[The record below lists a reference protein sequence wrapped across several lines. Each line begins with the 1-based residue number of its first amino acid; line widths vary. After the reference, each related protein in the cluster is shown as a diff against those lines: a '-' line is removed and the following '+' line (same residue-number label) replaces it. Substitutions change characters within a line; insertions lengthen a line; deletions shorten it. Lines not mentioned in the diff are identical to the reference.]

1 MKKTFTRRMALAT
14 LSLALLGAAGAQ
26 AQTAYPSQPIK
37 FIVPY
42 PAGGTTDVLARMVA
56 QKMQESWQQ
65 TVVVENKPG
74 AGGTIG
80 NNLVAKAPAD
90 GYTVLFGIV
99 ALVQQMTLM
108 KLPYDPIK
116 DFAPVSLMA
125 GVPNVMVVNA
135 DKARAIGIQNV
146 KDFIRYAKAN
156 PGRLNMASSGNGTSI
171 HLAGELFKSMTGTF
185 MVHFPYRGSGPA
197 LLDMLSGNMDV
208 MFDNLPS
215 SMQHIRSGKL
225 KAFAV
230 TSSQRSSALPDV
242 PTIEEAGKLKGF
254 EASSWFGLLAPAGTP
269 ADIVN
274 RVQREVARALSDP
287 GIKEKLQAQG
297 AIPGG
302 NTPQEFARLIDAEH
316 TKWAQVVKAS
326 GAKAD

>member
-1 MKKTFTRRMALAT
+1 MKKTLTRRMALAT

-108 KLPYDPIK
+108 KLPYDPLK
-116 DFAPVSLMA
+116 DFAPISRVAVTPAVFAASASL
-125 GVPNVMVVNA
+125 PVNNLA
-135 DKARAIGIQNV
+135 ELIKLV
-146 KDFIRYAKAN
+146 KAN
-156 PGRLNMASSGNGTSI
+156 PGKYSFGTYGPGTSA
-171 HLAGELFKSMTGTF
+171 HLQGELLNLQTGMDLLHIPYQGAAPLVTAMLGGQLSTSF
-185 MVHFPYRGSGPA
+185 MDAGS
-197 LLDMLSGNMDV
+197 SR
-208 MFDNLPS
+208 
-215 SMQHIRSGKL
+215 QHIPKFKVLGVTGSERLSWLPNVPTFKEQGLNSFEPMGWLGLLLPAATPKPVVDKFSAETQRIL
-225 KAFAV
+225 K
-230 TSSQRSSALPDV
+230 LPDV
-242 PTIEEAGKLKGF
+242 REKIEAM
-254 EASSWFGLLAPAGTP
+254 GL
-269 ADIVN
+269 
-274 RVQREVARALSDP
+274 
-287 GIKEKLQAQG
+287 
-297 AIPGG
+297 IPGG
-302 NTPQEFARLIDAEH
+302 ETSDSFAKVMKSDADIY
-316 TKWAQVVKAS
+316 ARIIRD
-326 GAKAD
+326 AKITLN

>member
-116 DFAPVSLMA
+116 DFAPISRVAITPAVFAASTTL
-125 GVPNVMVVNA
+125 PVNNLA
-135 DKARAIGIQNV
+135 ELIKLV
-146 KDFIRYAKAN
+146 KAN
-156 PGRLNMASSGNGTSI
+156 PGKYSFGTYGPGTSA
-171 HLAGELFKSMTGTF
+171 HLQGELLNLQTGMDLLHIPYQGAAPLVTAMLGGQLSTAF
-185 MVHFPYRGSGPA
+185 MDAGSSRQHFPKFKLLGVTGSER
-197 LLDMLSGNMDV
+197 LSWLPNVPTLKEQGLHSFEPLGWFG
-208 MFDNLPS
+208 MFLPVATPKPVVDKFS
-215 SMQHIRSGKL
+215 LEIQRIL
-225 KAFAV
+225 K
-230 TSSQRSSALPDV
+230 LPDV
-242 PTIEEAGKLKGF
+242 REKIE
-254 EASSWFGLLAPAGTP
+254 SMGL
-269 ADIVN
+269 V
-274 RVQREVARALSDP
+274 
-287 GIKEKLQAQG
+287 
-297 AIPGG
+297 PGG
-302 NTPQEFARLIDAEH
+302 ESQDQFAQVMKSDAEVY
-316 TKWAQVVKAS
+316 ARIIRD
-326 GAKAD
+326 AKISLN

>member
-1 MKKTFTRRMALAT
+1 MKKTITRRMTLAT

-108 KLPYDPIK
+108 KLPYDPLK
-116 DFAPVSLMA
+116 DFAPISRVAITPAVFAASASL
-125 GVPNVMVVNA
+125 PVNNLA
-135 DKARAIGIQNV
+135 ELIKLV
-146 KDFIRYAKAN
+146 KAN
-156 PGRLNMASSGNGTSI
+156 PGKYSFGTYGPGTSA
-171 HLAGELFKSMTGTF
+171 HLQGELLNLQTGIDLLHIPYQGAAPLVTAMLGGQLSTAF
-185 MVHFPYRGSGPA
+185 MDAGS
-197 LLDMLSGNMDV
+197 SR
-208 MFDNLPS
+208 
-215 SMQHIRSGKL
+215 QHIPKFKVLGVTGSERLSWLPNVPTFKEQGLNSFEPMGWVGLLLPGATPKPVVDKFSAETQRIL
-225 KAFAV
+225 K
-230 TSSQRSSALPDV
+230 LPDV
-242 PTIEEAGKLKGF
+242 REKIEAM
-254 EASSWFGLLAPAGTP
+254 GL
-269 ADIVN
+269 
-274 RVQREVARALSDP
+274 
-287 GIKEKLQAQG
+287 
-297 AIPGG
+297 IPGG
-302 NTPQEFARLIDAEH
+302 ETSDSFGKVMKSDADIYARIIRDAKI
-316 TKWAQVVKAS
+316 TLN
-326 GAKAD
+326 